1 MKQETKST
9 DKKKTKSITPKVKSF
24 SKPYSHRRSLMGID
38 AYDLSDDNIGNDLF
52 LSDSDPNGSYTGIT
66 KDGDNRP
73 VQDAD
78 DL

>member
-1 MKQETKST
+1 MQE
-9 DKKKTKSITPKVKSF
+9 DKITFDNKARGR
-24 SKPYSHRRSLMGID
+24 RRSERSRQTVMP
-38 AYDLSDDNIGNDLF
+38 LSPFQFGANGMNFNAEALNELIY
-52 LSDSDPNGSYTGIT
+52 SDTDPNGSYTGIT